1 VRTRDVL
8 LALVVVLLWGLN
20 FVVIKLGLRGVS
32 PFVLAGL
39 RFVFASF
46 PAVLFVPRPR
56 VPFRDLAAFALATF
70 VGQFALLFWAI
81 KLGMPSGLAS
91 LVLQSQVVFTLLLA
105 AVVLREIPRRP
116 QIVGVAAAALGLLWI
131 GTGSGSTFPG
141 SGFALTLCAAVA
153 WAVGNLASR
162 RLSRHG
168 SVDGFAFV
176 IWAGLIPPLP
186 FFAMAWALEGK
197 EAILDSVRAMDGGS
211 WAAVLYLAYAAT
223 VIGYGLWNHLMK
235 SHPAAQV
242 TRFALLVP
250 VVGLLSG
257 ALLVGER
264 LTAAQLLGSALV
276 VLGLAL
282 PLAAGRLAS
291 RGAAPER
298 AGRATAAPRR

>member
-1 VRTRDVL
+1 ML

-20 FVVIKLGLRGVS
+20 FVVIKVGLRGVS

-56 VPFRDLAAFALATF
+56 VPFRDVAAFALATF

-91 LVLQSQVVFTLLLA
+91 LVLQSQVAFTLLLA
-105 AVVLREIPRRP
+105 AAVLREVPRRP
-116 QIVGVAAAALGLLWI
+116 QIVGVAVSSLGLLWI
-131 GTGSGSTFPG
+131 GTGAGHTFPG
-141 SGFALTLCAAVA
+141 SGFALTLCAAAA

-168 SVDGFAFV
+168 PVDGFAFV

-186 FFAMAWALEGK
+186 FFAMAWAFEGK
-197 EAILDSVRAMDGGS
+197 SAVLDGVRAMGVGS

-223 VIGYGLWNHLMK
+223 VVGYGLWNHLMK

-250 VVGLLSG
+250 VVGLASG
-257 ALLVGER
+257 ALLAGER
-264 LTAAQLLGSALV
+264 LTATQMLGSGVV

-282 PLAAGRLAS
+282 PLAAERLAS
-291 RGAAPER
+291 RGVDPER
-298 AGRATAAPRR
+298 PGGTTAAPRRSPER